1 MLLKVCQLSSCYL
14 SSDHMIKPKK
24 KRKKRK
30 DKKKRENDA
39 AYILKSLCSL
49 FKELSSCEEF
59 TACIGSRLS
68 SLHIVLGF
76 NCYRLI
82 VKHWS

>member
-1 MLLKVCQLSSCYL
+1 MRRYVTEGLSIVILLLKFRPYDQTQE
-14 SSDHMIKPKK
+14 KKK
-24 KRKKRK
+24 KRE
-30 DKKKRENDA
+30 RENDA
-39 AYILKSLCSL
+39 AYILKTLCSL